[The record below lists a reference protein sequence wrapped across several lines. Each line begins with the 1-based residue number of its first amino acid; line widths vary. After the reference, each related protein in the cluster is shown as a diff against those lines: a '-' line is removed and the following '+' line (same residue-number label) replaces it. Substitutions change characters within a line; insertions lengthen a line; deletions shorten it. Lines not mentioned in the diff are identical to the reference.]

1 MTQNDTP
8 PLGSPLAVMTGAGG
22 GLAPAVARA
31 FWQRGYRLALVA
43 RPGGEPAAEALARE
57 LTGAADHGDQP
68 TQGSVRAYGV
78 DLSLPGET
86 ASVMRR
92 VESDMGAV
100 SALLNLAGGFA
111 MGGPVDDGPELLNRM
126 LQINLHTAVN
136 ATAAVLPGMLQ
147 RGAGFVAAI
156 GANAVVSPAPGMSAY
171 AAAKGALAAFQRS
184 LAAEV
189 AAKGVNAALLIPT
202 GAIDTPGNRASMP
215 KADPANWLDP
225 AALADALL
233 YLAGTER
240 RGWVHELV
248 ISPR

>member
-1 MTQNDTP
+1 MTRNDSP
-8 PLGSPLAVMTGAGG
+8 PQGAPLAVITGAGG

-31 FWQRGYRLALVA
+31 FWQAGYRLALVS
-43 RPGGEPAAEALARE
+43 RPGGEPDAEALGRE
-57 LTGAADHGDQP
+57 LAGATEQGNRP
-68 TQGSVRAYGV
+68 TRDSVRAYGV
-78 DLSLPGET
+78 DLSLPDET
-86 ASVMRR
+86 AR
-92 VESDMGAV
+92 VLGRIESEMGAV
-100 SALLNLAGGFA
+100 GALLNLAGGFA
-111 MGGPVDDGPELLNRM
+111 MGGPLDSGPDLLNRM

-136 ATAAVLPGMLQ
+136 ATAALLPGMLQ
-147 RGAGFVAAI
+147 RGTGFVAAI
-156 GANAVVSPAPGMSAY
+156 GANAVLAPAPGKSAY

-189 AAKGVNAALLIPT
+189 AVKGVNAALLIPA

-225 AALADALL
+225 AALAEALL